1 VGIYGLLPTNS
12 QFGQISNFSRFAIS
26 VKFGVTVNHMSA
38 IIHQISLLSV
48 KAYSMDPK
56 ERQFLRILRIY
67 LPNVSV
73 SLDQFTR
80 NFQDLRADNTG
91 FICVGGENRLAFDE
105 VMGAP

>member
-1 VGIYGLLPTNS
+1 
-12 QFGQISNFSRFAIS
+12 
-26 VKFGVTVNHMSA
+26 
-38 IIHQISLLSV
+38 
-48 KAYSMDPK
+48 MDPK

-91 FICVGGENRLAFDE
+91 FICVGGENRLAFDK
-105 VMGAP
+105 VMSKSFGESLSGEDVRS